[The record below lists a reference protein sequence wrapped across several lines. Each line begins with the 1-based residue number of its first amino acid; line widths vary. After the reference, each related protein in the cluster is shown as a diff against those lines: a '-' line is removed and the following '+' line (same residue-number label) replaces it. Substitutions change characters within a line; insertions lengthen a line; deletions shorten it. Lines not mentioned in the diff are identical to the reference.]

1 MDISDIMTTKLDKQT
16 SDKVSFIAF
25 IIPEFA
31 SAFKMKISDA
41 YRYLKKYGGLDFLYE
56 HWWALHT
63 DNKYYTLLDLYEVC
77 WKNGG
82 LR

>member
-1 MDISDIMTTKLDKQT
+1 MNTATLDKQT

-31 SAFKMKISDA
+31 AAYKMKISDA
-41 YRYLKKYGGLDFLYE
+41 YRYLKKYGGLDFLHK

-63 DNKYYTLLDLYEVC
+63 DNKYYTLLDIYDIC
-77 WKNGG
+77 RQNGG